1 MMGGICQCPDCGNLY
16 YGDERDDWQTCSCTP
31 PTPPEE
37 VARLRA
43 EYEASVAEWERDN
56 G

>member
-1 MMGGICQCPDCGNLY
+1 MSGICMCPVCGELY
-16 YGDERDDWQTCSCTP
+16 YGDERDDWQTCSCSP

-43 EYEASVAEWERDN
+43 EYEASEAEE
-56 G
+56 